1 MNTELTF
8 ANRDEF
14 QRKSIAENINTLL
27 ASGLDLSP
35 MMIDG
40 NWGTG
45 KTEFSHKLCNYLNE
59 NGKRYVVYID
69 AFKEDHTDEPILSI
83 MAAIANILPEKEKK
97 TLISKSL
104 PAMRF
109 GLKTLG
115 KAGVNWFLKQDA
127 DQIADEFD
135 EVIKDVS
142 NTAIDKTVESL
153 LNDHIDAEKNIH
165 TLQTTLSDISKNK
178 EIIIIIDELDRCKP
192 SFSIS
197 ILEKIKHIFNTE
209 NVHFI
214 LVANAEQIKAS
225 VNHIYGNAINAQRY
239 LDKFIKYSFTL
250 PRTVKVNDNSDKLA
264 SVQYW
269 HALANENKHIS
280 SFCNPMAK
288 LIEEMITR
296 SNLSLRDVEDL
307 VRHASIYQII
317 SDNAINP
324 RVLPILNIA
333 RLMALLIQS
342 TCSRETID
350 NFPSK
355 QSIETMAVKLG
366 IKRLPFQKEYD
377 IEDVPELEI
386 TFYLLIKDNFPSE
399 SFLSPAPLEI
409 QTYLDQR
416 IARLYSPG
424 VLKTVD
430 IRKTFFNAI
439 SIMTLSK

>member
-8 ANRDEF
+8 AERDEF
-14 QRKSIAENINTLL
+14 QRKAIAENINTLL

-59 NGKRYVVYID
+59 NGNRYVVYID

-83 MAAIANILPEKEKK
+83 MAAIANILPEKEKQ

-104 PAMRF
+104 PAIRF

-115 KAGVNWFLKQDA
+115 KAGVNWIMKQDA
-127 DQIADEFD
+127 DQIADEFE
-135 EVIKDVS
+135 EVIKDAS
-142 NTAIDKTVESL
+142 NTVIDKTIESL
-153 LNDHIDAEKNIH
+153 LNDHIDAEKNIR
-165 TLQTTLSDISKNK
+165 TLQTTLSDIAKTK
-178 EIIIIIDELDRCKP
+178 EIVIIIDELDRCKP

-197 ILEKIKHIFNTE
+197 VLEKIKHIFNTN

-225 VNHIYGNAINAQRY
+225 VNHIYGDAINAQRY

-250 PRTVKVNDNSDKLA
+250 PRTVKINNNSEKLA

-269 HALANENKHIS
+269 HALANNNEHIS
-280 SFCNPMAK
+280 SFCKPMAP

-324 RVLPILNIA
+324 SFLSLLNIA
-333 RLMALLIQS
+333 RLMALLLQS
-342 TCSRETID
+342 TCSREIID
-350 NFPSK
+350 SFPSK

-366 IKRLPFQKEYD
+366 INRLPYQKEYN

-386 TFYLLIKDNFPSE
+386 TFYLLIKDNLPSD
-399 SFLSPAPLEI
+399 SFLSPAALEI
-409 QTYLDQR
+409 QIHLDQR

-424 VLKTVD
+424 IFKQVN
-430 IRKTFFNAI
+430 IRNTFFNTI
-439 SIMTLSK
+439 SIMTFTK